1 MRELEVLVGLVLA
14 AVMLAALARRV
25 GAPYPV
31 FLALGGAILAFVP
44 GAPSF
49 TVLPELALALF
60 VAPVLLDAAYDA
72 SPRDLKDNWAPV
84 AGLVVFA
91 VGFTTI
97 AVAVVARALMP
108 ALPWAPAIALGA
120 VVAPP
125 DAAAATAVLRQLR
138 LPQRI
143 VTILEG
149 ESLLN
154 DASALLI
161 YRLAVGAVAANG
173 FSLGAV
179 APTFLFAVAG
189 SVIAGPVLGRLSRV
203 MTARVRDV
211 PTAVI
216 LQFVTTFGIWIAAE
230 RVGLSGVLT
239 MVCFAM
245 TVARTA
251 PARTPARIRVP
262 SYAVWETVVFLLNVL
277 AFIFIGLQIRPILE
291 RIDPVARGRYFAV
304 AAAVLV
310 TVIVVRLAWHMSFNA
325 IVRWRHRRLGFRPP
339 RPMLRPTVGSGLVI
353 SWAGMRGIVT
363 LAAALALPAGFP
375 FRDLIVLTAFSVVL
389 GTLTLQ
395 GLTLKPLLRA
405 LDLRDDDP
413 VGHEVGAARERA
425 LRAGLARFEDDRSPV
440 AEAVRQEFTAHLG
453 SVDADPADGAARR
466 FAHIDIHRQA
476 LQAARQAVFAMRA
489 SHEIGDDAF
498 HQMEEELDW
507 IEMASGGSE
516 GADPEPRS

>member
-1 MRELEVLVGLVLA
+1 
-14 AVMLAALARRV
+14 MLAALARRV

-72 SPRDLKDNWAPV
+72 SPRDLRDNWAPV
-84 AGLVVFA
+84 TGLVVFA

-108 ALPWAPAIALGA
+108 ALPWAPAIVLGA

-143 VTILEG
+143 LTILEG

-173 FSLGAV
+173 FSLGTV

-189 SVIAGPVLGRLSRV
+189 SVVAGPVLALLSRRL
-203 MTARVRDV
+203 TERVRDV

-216 LQFVTTFGIWIAAE
+216 LQFVTTFGVWILAD
-230 RVGLSGVLT
+230 RIGLSGVLT

-251 PARTPARIRVP
+251 PERTPARIRIP
-262 SYAVWETVVFLLNVL
+262 SYAVWETVVFLLNVM

-291 RIDPVARGRYFAV
+291 SLDPAARGRYFAV

-310 TVIVVRLAWHMSFNA
+310 TVIVVRIAWHMSFNA
-325 IVRWRHRRLGFRPP
+325 VIRWRDRRHGFNPP

-363 LAAALALPAGFP
+363 LAAALALPAAFP

-395 GLTLKPLLRA
+395 GLTLKPLLRR
-405 LDLRDDDP
+405 LNLRDDDP
-413 VGHEVGAARERA
+413 VGREVGAARARA
-425 LRAGLARFEDDRSPV
+425 LRVGLARFETDRSPV
-440 AEAVRQEFTAHLG
+440 AEAVRQEFIAHLG
-453 SVDADPADGAARR
+453 SVDADPEEGEARR
-466 FAHIDIHRQA
+466 FAHGDIHRRA
-476 LQAARQAVFAMRA
+476 LHAARQAVFAMRA
-489 SHEIGDDAF
+489 SDEIGDDAF

-507 IEMASGGSE
+507 IEMAGGGNE
-516 GADPEPRS
+516 DGDPGTES